1 MAETA
6 IVVGDR
12 KELTYLLSQAAELEH
27 GLMCEYLYAAF
38 SLKSTAGP
46 GLRADQLESVGRW
59 REIIL
64 RIAAQEMMH
73 WAMGELIPRSR
84 HQHHRSP
91 VPGQQFCLCRGFGGQ
106 QPDRLQGKLTDNDA
120 DRLGTSCSAGP
131 AQLRRAVSHHAGIP
145 VIRSAVQAP
154 RMNSIMERW
163 IGSCRRELLDRTLVW
178 NQRHLRVWPFLV

>member
-1 MAETA
+1 MPGRAYPSRTSAGVAGRFASATFQYFLDLFTVEDGHRQGYLSLMAETA

-27 GLMCEYLYAAF
+27 GLLCEYLYAAF

-73 WAMGELIPRSR
+73 WAMGELI
-84 HQHHRSP
+84 
-91 VPGQQFCLCRGFGGQ
+91 
-106 QPDRLQGKLTDNDA
+106 
-120 DRLGTSCSAGP
+120 LG
-131 AQLRRAVSHHAGIP
+131 AGINTIE
-145 VIRSAVQAP
+145 VRCLAN
-154 RMNSIMERW
+154 NSVYV
-163 IGSCRRELLDRTLVW
+163 GGLGDSSLTG
-178 NQRHLRVWPFLV
+178 FKAS